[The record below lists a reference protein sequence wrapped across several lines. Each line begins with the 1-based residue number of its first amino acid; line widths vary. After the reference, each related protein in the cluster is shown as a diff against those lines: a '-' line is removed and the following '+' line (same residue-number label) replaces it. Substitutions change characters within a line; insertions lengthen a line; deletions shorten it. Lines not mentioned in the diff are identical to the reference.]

1 MPGSPSQVGGGGAAG
16 SLDAWVLWVG
26 GEVPQIPASP
36 PPSPRPLGSPPIGIE
51 ASPDAWVPP
60 SGHLGAPPGHLG
72 VPPGH
77 LGAPHPGHPGPTHLR
92 QPGGATSSPVALVYH
107 GTNWGVGRGSW
118 NNRDP
123 TITHPH
129 TPPPAAA
136 ALDAW
141 VVPPPP
147 RQLWMESDAWV
158 PFVGRGA
165 MGQMGWGVPRYLGP
179 LTCCESVCPPCPA
192 IPSPESW
199 DQVVRWPG
207 TPCAT
212 HAAGTGGL
220 GHPGT
225 SFPWALPTGPRT
237 RPPPRAPRWA
247 PRFPGRSVRLH
258 QFQPSGIT
266 TRPCRRGTGRLGTS
280 LGPPEEGVGIF
291 PEMP

>member
-147 RQLWMESDAWV
+147 PDSSGWNQMPGSLLWGGGQWGRWGGASLDTWV
-158 PFVGRGA
+158 PSPAASPCVPPVLRYRARNRGTKSSGGRELP
-165 MGQMGWGVPRYLGP
+165 VPPTPRAREDSGIQAP
-179 LTCCESVCPPCPA
+179 
-192 IPSPESW
+192 PSP
-199 DQVVRWPG
+199 
-207 TPCAT
+207 
-212 HAAGTGGL
+212 GL
-220 GHPGT
+220 YPRGPEPAHPPGHPDGHPDFRGDQFGST
-225 SFPWALPTGPRT
+225 SSNLQA
-237 RPPPRAPRWA
+237 
-247 PRFPGRSVRLH
+247 
-258 QFQPSGIT
+258 
-266 TRPCRRGTGRLGTS
+266 
-280 LGPPEEGVGIF
+280 
-291 PEMP
+291 